1 MPTLKDAIAYL
12 ERGFSIIPIGPDKTP
27 LIRWAPFQQRKPT
40 IEEVTQ
46 WFLDNPN
53 ANLAVITGA
62 ISGIVVVDI
71 EKGGSTD
78 GLPPTVTVKTQ
89 GDGWHYYY
97 KHPGKKVTNAVR
109 FRELADIRGDGGYA
123 VLPPS
128 VGKKGKYEWLISPDE
143 ADFAE
148 LPEEILKV
156 SLDDEKPPVDWQAL
170 SLEGAAQGNRNQS
183 ATQMIGKTLSG
194 LPIPMWETIAWP
206 GVTSWNSAHM
216 KPPLSLSEL
225 RSIWDSITAREI
237 KGRPEERQI
246 LDKDTP
252 QMLLEMWDNF
262 TVTSGARKNDF
273 VVLDTTAGKLRIPM
287 EDLYNQTYFLTKV
300 FASFGIVLETKKKQ
314 VWMKWLSEITK
325 TFTLLDATDDDTFK
339 EAIKETL
346 DSFVNECEEDDI
358 SFVSKNI
365 PVYHEDGI
373 AFKLKHFL
381 DTLSVQKGVS
391 LSRNEILLILKND
404 YNVETRRQKHEG
416 KDFHF
421 YFYRPAND

>member
-1 MPTLKDAIAYL
+1 MPTLNDALSYL

-27 LIRWAPFQQRKPT
+27 LIKWAPFQQRRPT

-46 WFLDNPN
+46 WFHDNPN

-71 EKGGSTD
+71 EKGGSTE

-143 ADFAE
+143 ADFAD

-156 SLDDEKPPVDWQAL
+156 SIDDEKPPVDWAAL
-170 SLEGAAQGNRNQS
+170 STGAELGNRNQS
-183 ATQMIGKTLSG
+183 ATQLIGKILAGTPMTLWKSVV
-194 LPIPMWETIAWP
+194 WP
-206 GVTSWNSAHM
+206 GVVAWNNSL
-216 KPPLSLSEL
+216 KPPMTTREL
-225 RSIWDSITAREI
+225 QTIWDSITTRET
-237 KGRPEERQI
+237 KGRPEERQQI
-246 LDKDTP
+246 DKDTP

-262 TVTSGARKNDF
+262 TVTGGARKNDF

-300 FASFGIVLETKKKQ
+300 FSSFGIVLETKKKA

-325 TFTLLDATDDDTFK
+325 TFTLLDAADDDTFK

-365 PVYHEDGI
+365 PVYFEDGI

-381 DTLSVQKGVS
+381 DVLSVQKGVS

-404 YNVETRRQKHEG
+404 YNVETKRQKHEG
-416 KDFHF
+416 KDYHF
-421 YFYRPAND
+421 YFYRPTNE